1 LKKLNYF
8 LNPKPSGFFLKAT
21 MNENTET
28 VQTDSESV
36 GQRIDPILEHLEIE
50 DADIDKSL
58 IRKRFI
64 DIWEYE
70 KGNDLDE
77 EEQYLTTV
85 AAFIYNAHNV
95 LDDANIRMDKARLS
109 IIMALTAWKKPERDK
124 MIEKEKAS
132 ENPFKTFIENHQ
144 PEVDKTHVWEH
155 FLLEHKKADEK
166 NWVYKMKKCWF
177 AEFFIRFGRTD
188 YIKTACEFDKIAAEA
203 RQDYVDLKL
212 SNLFAQLGS
221 ICQFDYKPKKGE

>member
-1 LKKLNYF
+1 
-8 LNPKPSGFFLKAT
+8 

-28 VQTDSESV
+28 IQTDSESV

-95 LDDANIRMDKARLS
+95 LDDANIRMDKAWLS
-109 IIMALTAWKKPERDK
+109 IIMALAAWK
-124 MIEKEKAS
+124 
-132 ENPFKTFIENHQ
+132 
-144 PEVDKTHVWEH
+144 
-155 FLLEHKKADEK
+155 
-166 NWVYKMKKCWF
+166 
-177 AEFFIRFGRTD
+177 
-188 YIKTACEFDKIAAEA
+188 
-203 RQDYVDLKL
+203 
-212 SNLFAQLGS
+212 
-221 ICQFDYKPKKGE
+221 

>member
-1 LKKLNYF
+1 
-8 LNPKPSGFFLKAT
+8 

-28 VQTDSESV
+28 IQTGSESV
-36 GQRIDPILEHLEIE
+36 GQRIDPILEYLEIE

-70 KGNDLDE
+70 KGDDLDE

-95 LDDANIRMDKARLS
+95 LDDANIRIDKARLS

-144 PEVDKTHVWEH
+144 PEVDETHVW
-155 FLLEHKKADEK
+155 KKLR
-166 NWVYKMKKCWF
+166 KKTG
-177 AEFFIRFGRTD
+177 FI
-188 YIKTACEFDKIAAEA
+188 K
-203 RQDYVDLKL
+203 
-212 SNLFAQLGS
+212 
-221 ICQFDYKPKKGE
+221 

>member
-1 LKKLNYF
+1 
-8 LNPKPSGFFLKAT
+8 
-21 MNENTET
+21 MCIR
-28 VQTDSESV
+28 DS
-36 GQRIDPILEHLEIE
+36 
-50 DADIDKSL
+50 
-58 IRKRFI
+58 
-64 DIWEYE
+64 
-70 KGNDLDE
+70 
-77 EEQYLTTV
+77 
-85 AAFIYNAHNV
+85 IYNAHNV
-95 LDDANIRMDKARLS
+95 LDDANIRIDKARLS

-144 PEVDKTHVWEH
+144 PEVDETHVWKH

>member
-1 LKKLNYF
+1 
-8 LNPKPSGFFLKAT
+8 
-21 MNENTET
+21 MNEKTET
-28 VQTDSESV
+28 SSNPEKT
-36 GQRIDPILEHLEIE
+36 GQRIDPILEHLEVE
-50 DADIDKSL
+50 GAEVDKDL

-70 KGNDLDE
+70 KGDELDE

-95 LDDANIRMDKARLS
+95 LDDANIRMDKAREAIVS
-109 IIMALTAWKKPERDK
+109 ALAAWKKPQRDK

-132 ENPFKTFIENHQ
+132 DNPFKSFVENHQ
-144 PEVDKTHVWEH
+144 PEVDETHVWKH

-166 NWVYKMKKCWF
+166 NWVFKMKKCWF
-177 AEFFIRFGRTD
+177 AAFFIRFGRTD
-188 YIKTACEFDKIAAEA
+188 YIETACGFDKIPWEA

-212 SNLFAQLGS
+212 SNLFAQLGT
-221 ICQFDYKPKKGE
+221 ICQFDYKPAKEK

>member
-1 LKKLNYF
+1 
-8 LNPKPSGFFLKAT
+8 
-21 MNENTET
+21 MNEKTEASQASPDT
-28 VQTDSESV
+28 ESV
-36 GQRIDPILEHLEIE
+36 GQRVDPILEHLQVE
-50 DADIDKSL
+50 DAEVDKAL

-70 KGNDLDE
+70 NGNDLDE

-95 LDDANIRMDKARLS
+95 LDDANIRMDKARLA
-109 IIMALTAWKKPERDK
+109 ITAALAAWKQPQRDK
-124 MIEKEKAS
+124 LIEKEKAS

-144 PEVDKTHVWEH
+144 PEVDETHVWKH

-188 YIKTACEFDKIAAEA
+188 YIQTACAFDKIPFEA

-212 SNLFAQLGS
+212 SNLFAQLGQ
-221 ICQFDYKPKKGE
+221 ICQFDYKPKKDK

>member
-1 LKKLNYF
+1 
-8 LNPKPSGFFLKAT
+8 
-21 MNENTET
+21 MNEKTET
-28 VQTDSESV
+28 SQTSPDTVSA
-36 GQRIDPILEHLEIE
+36 GQRVDPILEHLKVE
-50 DADIDKSL
+50 DAEVDKAL

-70 KGNDLDE
+70 KGDELDK

-85 AAFIYNAHNV
+85 AVFIYNAHNV
-95 LDDANIRMDKARLS
+95 LDDANIRVDKARS
-109 IIMALTAWKKPERDK
+109 AIISALAAWKQPERDK

-132 ENPFKTFIENHQ
+132 ENPFKAFVENHQ
-144 PEVDKTHVWEH
+144 PEIDETHIWKH
-155 FLLEHKKADEK
+155 FLLEHKTVDEK

-177 AEFFIRFGRTD
+177 AQFFIRFGRTD
-188 YIKTACEFDKIAAEA
+188 YIQTACAFDKIPWDA

-221 ICQFDYKPKKGE
+221 ICQFDYKPTKDK